1 MAESG
6 MDRLH
11 SLLFGKERELRNI
24 KFCPGFNRGLTADQL
39 SGEAASMLEAALARG
54 ELVDNPPL
62 SGRKKASIQDAF

>member
-6 MDRLH
+6 IERLH
-11 SLLFGKERELRNI
+11 SLLFGKVRELKNV

-39 SGEAASMLEAALARG
+39 SGEAASMLETAFASG